1 MGKQY
6 FMYLFL
12 FTYLA
17 TIVSKRIKQIIY
29 LYIYMRIYLSC
40 VIDLL
45 AFNLAMHDIIFYLCS
60 TMRSACIH
68 TCMALFYTFHQSCMM
83 MRMLIAA
90 TTTFATVF

>member
-29 LYIYMRIYLSC
+29 IYMRIYLSC

-45 AFNLAMHDIIFYLCS
+45 AFNLAMQDIIFYLCS

-83 MRMLIAA
+83 MRMLITA